1 MLDFFAT
8 FNAGDAVP
16 TSSYRVAAPFAPI
29 ILLNLFAI
37 VFYAI
42 TAPPITTVAH
52 ILAILMGVIL
62 QVAARKYGREDSSSF
77 SSAESSATPLLTAAD
92 R

>member
-1 MLDFFAT
+1 MGWMVLEFVAT
-8 FNAGDAVP
+8 FNARAAVP
-16 TSSYRVAAPFAPI
+16 TSATPIAPI
-29 ILLNLFAI
+29 IMLNIFAI

>member
-1 MLDFFAT
+1 MLEFVGT

-16 TSSYRVAAPFAPI
+16 TSYSVFAPI
-29 ILLNLFAI
+29 ILLNLFAV

-52 ILAILMGVIL
+52 LLAISMGVIL
-62 QVAARKYGREDSSSF
+62 QVAARKYGREDSSL
-77 SSAESSATPLLTAAD
+77 SSAESSATPLLTTTD